1 MCPLTKT
8 WIYYADK
15 RVDQWEKQ
23 YISHS
28 TLQWQ
33 KPVLCTRSLPPLL
46 LYMSM
51 AWCSDS
57 FTYWIKRDYVS
68 NWVGWVTLLSLLN
81 PTYYITSLA
90 CIRWYS
96 MNVAMPAR
104 RHSGLVKRNEMYA
117 SLSPTSG
124 TINAKPTTS
133 FLYSTT
139 QLKSGYC
146 RHSVTAHIHTQN
158 KFCKSHEKRQY

>member
-1 MCPLTKT
+1 MHLLINTVMCPLTKM
-8 WIYYADK
+8 WKYYADK

-23 YISHS
+23 YILHS
-28 TLQWQ
+28 ALQWQ
-33 KPVLCTRSLPPLL
+33 KPALCTRSLPPLL

-57 FTYWIKRDYVS
+57 FTNWIKRDYVN

-81 PTYYITSLA
+81 PTYYTISLA

-124 TINAKPTTS
+124 TIKAKPTTS

-146 RHSVTAHIHTQN
+146 RHSDTAHIHTYT
-158 KFCKSHEKRQY
+158 K

>member
-1 MCPLTKT
+1 MQIRGLTSGSSNTFHTVHCNGKS
-8 WIYYADK
+8 
-15 RVDQWEKQ
+15 Q
-23 YISHS
+23 
-28 TLQWQ
+28 
-33 KPVLCTRSLPPLL
+33 LCVQDLL

-51 AWCSDS
+51 AWCSES
-57 FTYWIKRDYVS
+57 FTNWIKRDYVN

-81 PTYYITSLA
+81 PTYYIISLT

-124 TINAKPTTS
+124 TIKAKPTTS

-146 RHSVTAHIHTQN
+146 RHSDTAHIQTQN
-158 KFCKSHEKRQY
+158 KFCKSQEKR